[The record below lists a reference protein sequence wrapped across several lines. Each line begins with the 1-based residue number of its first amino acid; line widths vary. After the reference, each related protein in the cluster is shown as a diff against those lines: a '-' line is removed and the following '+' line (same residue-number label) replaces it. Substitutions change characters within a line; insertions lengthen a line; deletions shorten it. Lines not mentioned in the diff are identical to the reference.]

1 MAFFFN
7 TLQLTEAVSRGG
19 AKLYTISKSDFN
31 ELIKLNP
38 DEEAILMKNVMDEL
52 DNQIKGGAGKE
63 GGGKSLVG
71 TSLVGTSILGTT

>member
-19 AKLYTISKSDFN
+19 ARLYTISKQDFN

-38 DEEAILMKNVMDEL
+38 DEEAILMKNLMDEL
-52 DNQIKGGAGKE
+52 DKQIKGGQAVN
-63 GGGKSLVG
+63 GGKSANSAFGAASAVG
-71 TSLVGTSILGTT
+71 